1 MYISYKTGAVYQAQK
16 IESFCVAASSTQT
29 INNSTSKTMSVVI
42 TPSEASTSSPGLT
55 IDQAREIVR
64 LKCNGQ
70 RFSIVKEANPFKNTK
85 SMFARHMRYNAYS
98 DAKVNNYDEMV
109 KLICISR
116 KELILQADDPNENRE
131 YWTFPTEEL
140 RIKARVWFT
149 QKRGT
154 NQFYYKPD
162 SSHKGQASRDFLL
175 LAANADKCLRPTD
188 RPDSIAGQEEDS
200 NDLKAELAAAY
211 ELLAE
216 DEQKILELEAK
227 ALRDAEEL
235 ARKDEEL
242 AIVKAQYETL
252 EGNLRRCLPPTNS

>member
-1 MYISYKTGAVYQAQK
+1 
-16 IESFCVAASSTQT
+16 
-29 INNSTSKTMSVVI
+29 MSVVI
-42 TPSEASTSSPGLT
+42 TPPEASTSSPGLT

-70 RFSIVKEANPFKNTK
+70 LFSIVKEANPFKNTK

-162 SSHKGQASRDFLL
+162 ISHKGQASRDFLL

-200 NDLKAELAAAY
+200 NDLKAELAILKA
-211 ELLAE
+211 ELAILKVEYAE
-216 DEQKILELEAK
+216 LKANSEQDVRGSLKYLGELEAENKELEAK

-235 ARKDEEL
+235 A
-242 AIVKAQYETL
+242 IVKAQYETCK
-252 EGNLRRCLPPTNS
+252 GKLRRWLSRTNS